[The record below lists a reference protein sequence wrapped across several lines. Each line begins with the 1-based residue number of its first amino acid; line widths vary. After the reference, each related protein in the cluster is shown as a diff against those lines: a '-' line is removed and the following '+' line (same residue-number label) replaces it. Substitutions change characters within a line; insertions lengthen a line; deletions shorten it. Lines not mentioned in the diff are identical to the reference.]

1 MNNAYLFTSESVAEG
16 HPDKVADQMRGVD
29 RKDEKLQGA
38 GDQGLMFGDASDET
52 DTLMPAPIAYAHL
65 LVQRQSQVR
74 KSGKLGWLR
83 PDAKS
88 QITFRCVAKNIV
100 AAGLASCCEIPVSYA
115 ISVAE
120 PTPITVETFGTGT
133 VSRERLTQPVPVPV
147 PAHFDLTPYGLRAM
161 LDLVRPIYEKTAAY
175 GHFGREEPEFT
186 WESIDRAVA
195 LRDAAAPASARRTT
209 KRKAAAPA

>member
-1 MNNAYLFTSESVAEG
+1 MNNADLFTSESVAEG
-16 HPDKVADQMRGVD
+16 HPDKIADQMVGVD
-29 RKDEKLQGA
+29 RKDEKRQGA
-38 GDQGLMFGDASDET
+38 GDPGLMFGDASDET

-88 QITFRCVAKNIV
+88 QITFRCVAKNSV
-100 AAGLASCCEIPVSYA
+100 AAGLSSRCEIQVSYA
-115 ISVAE
+115 IGVAE
-120 PTPITVETFGTGT
+120 PTSITVETFGTGT
-133 VSRERLTQPVPVPV
+133 VSRERLTQPVPVR
-147 PAHFDLTPYGLRAM
+147 AHFDLTPNGLREM
-161 LDLVRPIYEKTAAY
+161 LDLVRPLYEKTAAY
-175 GHFGREEPEFT
+175 GHFGRAEPEFT

>member
-1 MNNAYLFTSESVAEG
+1 MNNAYLFTSESIAQG
-16 HPDKVADQMRGVD
+16 HPDKVADPMTGVD

-38 GDQGLMFGDASDET
+38 GDRGLIFGDASDET

-65 LVQRQSQVR
+65 RVQRQSQVR

-88 QITFRCVAKNIV
+88 QITFRYMAKNIG
-100 AAGLASCCEIPVSYA
+100 AAGLAGGCEIQVSCA
-115 ISVAE
+115 IGVAE
-120 PTPITVETFGTGT
+120 PTSLTVETFGTGT
-133 VSRERLTQPVPVPV
+133 VSRERLTQPVP
-147 PAHFDLTPYGLRAM
+147 AHFDLTPYGLHEM

-175 GHFGREEPEFT
+175 GHFGRAEPGFT

-195 LRDAAAPASARRTT
+195 LRDTAAPASARRTT